1 METQRVIIGNVLRS
15 DIRVFVVASRLKE
28 PEVPTFGSFVRVE
41 IQQGQAELIGLIY
54 DIRLQDD
61 PFLRNLAATL
71 TPETPRYQEIIRDQ
85 QENRAVPVEIAVAA
99 VGYRDANG
107 YHYSLPPQPPM
118 VLFRIVACTADEVR
132 QITARPDFMR
142 VLLENRDIPADEL
155 IPAVLRTAT
164 QLRPAAEREAYLLDA
179 GRYLARLIGRAPIR
193 LESLLRRL

>member
-1 METQRVIIGNVLRS
+1 MDTQRVIIGNVLRS
-15 DIRVFVVASRLKE
+15 DIRGFVVASRLRE
-28 PEVPTFGSFVRVE
+28 PEVPTFGSFVRAE

-71 TPETPRYQEIIRDQ
+71 TPDTPRYQEIIRDQ
-85 QENRAVPVEIAVAA
+85 QENRAIPVEIAVAA
-99 VGYRDANG
+99 VGYRDARG

-142 VLLENRDIPADEL
+142 TLLENRDVPADEL
-155 IPAVLRTAT
+155 IPAALRTAAL
-164 QLRPAAEREAYLLDA
+164 LRSESERDGYLVSA
-179 GRYLARLIGRAPIR
+179 GRYLARLMGRDPIR